1 MIPHRRFPVEDP
13 SQIGEVRRAAAS
25 LASSLGFD
33 DVAAGR
39 VALAVTE
46 LGTNL
51 IKHVGPNRQA
61 AILIGSSERRLEVL
75 SLDQGP
81 GMDLHRC
88 LEDGF
93 STFGSAGT
101 GLGAVRRQAD
111 RFFGHSVPHGGTVL
125 AACFESQVAAARRV
139 VPARCD
145 AAISVAGLS
154 LAAPGETVSGDSW
167 SARSDGARHWLVLA
181 DGLGHGVEAARA
193 ADGACAALHDVA
205 PVSPAEL
212 LQRMHLV
219 TQGSRGAAGTVALL
233 DQGAG
238 EIRLAGAGN
247 IGSRVLSGL
256 VDRTLLPQHGTL
268 GIRLHRVQEVQLPWP
283 DQGILIL
290 HSDGIT
296 NRWTLPTTGGLLQAD
311 PLVIAGWMLREHLR
325 GRDDATVVVLK

>member
-1 MIPHRRFPVEDP
+1 LIPHRRFPVEDP

-25 LASSLGFD
+25 LASSFGFD

-93 STFGSAGT
+93 STFGSAGS

-111 RFFGHSVPHGGTVL
+111 QFFGHSVPHRGTVL
-125 AACFESQVAAARRV
+125 AACFERDVNDTRGATPAGANPGAA
-139 VPARCD
+139 
-145 AAISVAGLS
+145 VAGIS
-154 LAAPGETVSGDSW
+154 LAAPGESVSGDCW
-167 SARSDGARHWLVLA
+167 SARSEGLQHWLVLA
-181 DGLGHGVEAARA
+181 DGLGHGPEAARA
-193 ADGACAALHDVA
+193 ADAACAALHEGASFA
-205 PVSPAEL
+205 PAQL
-212 LQRMHLV
+212 LERMHLV

-233 DQGAG
+233 DLGTR

-247 IGSRVLSGL
+247 IGSRVISGL

-268 GIRLHRVQEVQLPWP
+268 GVRLHRVQEVQLPWP
-283 DQGILIL
+283 DHGILIL

-296 NRWTLPTTGGLLQAD
+296 SRWTLPTTQGLLQAD
-311 PLVIAGWMLREHLR
+311 PLVIAGWMLRDHLR